1 MKLKETRIGCFIELP
16 DMISLLNLSFGFLA
30 ILMSFNEEIT
40 IASIFIIMAAIFD
53 SVDGWIARKLS
64 RNDELNFGKNIDS
77 LSDVVS
83 FGIAP
88 SILLYVISSHF
99 SLEISYLTGIVA
111 LFISICGVLRLARFN
126 VISDKIDFEG
136 FIGLPIPIIGV
147 LISVL
152 ILSGFFNIYLALI
165 LSIIIGFLM
174 VSNLKYIKIN
184 NPIIL
189 VITLFL
195 IILVLIPYSF
205 NIHEINIPASL
216 LFIMLLIYIFINPL
230 ITKYN

>member
-83 FGIAP
+83 FGIT
-88 SILLYVISSHF
+88 YF
-99 SLEISYLTGIVA
+99 
-111 LFISICGVLRLARFN
+111 
-126 VISDKIDFEG
+126 
-136 FIGLPIPIIGV
+136 
-147 LISVL
+147 
-152 ILSGFFNIYLALI
+152 
-165 LSIIIGFLM
+165 
-174 VSNLKYIKIN
+174 
-184 NPIIL
+184 
-189 VITLFL
+189 
-195 IILVLIPYSF
+195 
-205 NIHEINIPASL
+205 
-216 LFIMLLIYIFINPL
+216 
-230 ITKYN
+230 